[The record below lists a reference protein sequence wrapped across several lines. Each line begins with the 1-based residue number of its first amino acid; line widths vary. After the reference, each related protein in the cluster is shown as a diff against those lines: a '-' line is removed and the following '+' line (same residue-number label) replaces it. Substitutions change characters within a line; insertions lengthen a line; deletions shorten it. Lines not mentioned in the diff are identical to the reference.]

1 MHPEDRG
8 LTQSLHAD
16 QSVVSANS
24 SKSSTLSSS
33 AFTLEYSVAMPQP
46 ESHLFE
52 VTLQVKNW
60 QADTLDLKMPVW
72 TPGSY
77 LVREYSRHLQGFQ
90 VNGERDRTLSWQK
103 CGKNHWQIR
112 TEGSKAVTICYQVFA
127 NELTVRTNHLD
138 ETHGYFNGAALF
150 FFVPE
155 FQKHPIRIQ
164 IVPPDLSWKV
174 TTSLPQVSANT
185 FEAKDFD
192 TLVDSPFEIGQHK
205 IYSFEAGGKP
215 HHYAVWGEGN
225 LEIERLIRDTQKVID
240 VEAEMFGGLPYDR
253 YTFFVHLTANSYG
266 GLEHKDSCSLIYS
279 RLGFRAK
286 DKYDRFIQLVAH
298 EFFHLWNV
306 KRLRPK
312 ALEVFDY
319 ENENYTPSLWFS
331 EGTTSFYDLIIPFRA
346 GVYDVRTY
354 LNVLSQEISRYL
366 TTPGRLVQPLS
377 ESSFDAWIKLYRPD
391 ANSANSQMSYY
402 LKGEMVT
409 LLLDLA
415 IRIKHQNRKSFDDV
429 ARSMWEQFG
438 KDEIGFTEAQLR
450 ETIQAIAGFDLSPFF
465 ARYVDGLEDLPFDEY
480 LAGFGL
486 RLASNQN
493 IGLPAFTG
501 MTVKTENGR
510 EMIKFVE
517 SQSPAQKARID
528 AGDEL
533 VAIDNFRIGTGQ
545 LEERLREYQAG
556 DTIEVTVFHGDEL
569 KVRSLTLASPKAT
582 QYRLEIMEQPSD
594 LQQQN
599 FEGWLGMKL
608 KEV

>member
-1 MHPEDRG
+1 MHQGDREFK
-8 LTQSLHAD
+8 QSLQAD
-16 QSVVSANS
+16 RSVASADS
-24 SKSSTLSSS
+24 SASFIPSSS

-52 VTLQVKNW
+52 ITLQVRNW
-60 QADTLDLKMPVW
+60 RADALNLKMPVW

-77 LVREYSRHLQGFQ
+77 LVREYSRHLQGFR
-90 VNGERDRTLSWQK
+90 VSGEGSQTLSWQK
-103 CGKNHWQIR
+103 CGKNHWQIA
-112 TEGSKAVTICYQVFA
+112 TEENQVITIHYQIFA

-138 ETHGYFNGAALF
+138 ETHGFFNGAALF
-150 FFVPE
+150 FFVPG
-155 FQKHPIRIQ
+155 FQRYPIRVEV
-164 IVPPDLSWKV
+164 VPPDASWKT
-174 TTSLPQVSANT
+174 TTSLPQVGTNL

-192 TLVDSPFEIGQHK
+192 TLVDSPFEIGQHQ
-205 IYSFEAGGKP
+205 IFSFEAGGKP
-215 HHYAVWGEGN
+215 HQYAIWGEGN
-225 LEIERLIRDTQKVID
+225 LEVDRLIRDTQKIIE
-240 VEAEMFGGLPYDR
+240 VEAGMFGGLPYDR
-253 YTFFVHLTANSYG
+253 YTFLVHLTAQSYG

-331 EGTTSFYDLIIPFRA
+331 EGTTSFYDLIVPFRA

-415 IRIKHQNRKSFDDV
+415 IRIKHQNQKSFDDV
-429 ARSMWEQFG
+429 MRSMWEQFG
-438 KDEIGFTEAQLR
+438 KDEVGFTEAQLR
-450 ETIQAIAGFDLSPFF
+450 ATIQAIAGFDLTVFF
-465 ARYVDGLEDLPFDEY
+465 NRYVDDLEELPFDEY
-480 LAGFGL
+480 LSGFGL
-486 RLASNQN
+486 RLASNQET
-493 IGLPAFTG
+493 GLPAFTG

-517 SQSPAQKARID
+517 SQSPAQRARID

-533 VAIDNFRIGTGQ
+533 VAIDNFRIGSGQ
-545 LEERLREYQAG
+545 LEDRLREYQAG

-569 KVRSLTLASPKAT
+569 KVRSLTLAAPKAT
-582 QYRLEIMEQPSD
+582 QYRLEIMDQPSE

-599 FEGWLGMKL
+599 FEGWLGVKL

>member
-1 MHPEDRG
+1 MHQEGREIA
-8 LTQSLHAD
+8 QSLHVD
-16 QSVVSANS
+16 YSVVSADS
-24 SKSSTLSSS
+24 SVSSS
-33 AFTLEYSVAMPQP
+33 AFTLEYSVAMSQP

-52 VTLQVKNW
+52 VTLQVRNW
-60 QADTLDLKMPVW
+60 QSDTLDLKMPVW

-77 LVREYSRHLQGFQ
+77 LVREYSRQLQGFQ
-90 VNGERDRTLSWQK
+90 AHGDRDRTLSWQK
-103 CGKNHWQIR
+103 CGKNHWRIR
-112 TEGSKAVTICYQVFA
+112 TEGNKVVTICYQIFA

-138 ETHGYFNGAALF
+138 ESHGYFNGAALF
-150 FFVPE
+150 FFVPGY
-155 FQKHPIRIQ
+155 QKQPIWVQ
-164 IVPPDLSWKV
+164 IVPPDPSWQV
-174 TTSLPQVSANT
+174 TTPLPQVGANT

-215 HHYAVWGEGN
+215 HQYAIWGEGN
-225 LEIERLIRDTQKVID
+225 LEIDRLVHDTQKIID
-240 VEAEMFGGLPYDR
+240 VEAGMFGGLPYDR
-253 YTFFVHLTANSYG
+253 YTFLVHLTANSYG
-266 GLEHKDSCSLIYS
+266 GLEHKDSCSLIYA

-354 LNVLSQEISRYL
+354 LNALSQEISRYL

-429 ARSMWEQFG
+429 MRRMWEQFG
-438 KDEIGFTEAQLR
+438 KDEIGFTEVQLR
-450 ETIQAIAGFDLSPFF
+450 ETIQAIAGFDLTPFF
-465 ARYVDGLEDLPFDEY
+465 ERYVDGLEELPFDEY
-480 LAGFGL
+480 LSGFGL
-486 RLASNQN
+486 RLASNQEA
-493 IGLPAFTG
+493 GLPAFTG

-517 SQSPAQKARID
+517 SQSPAQRAKID

-533 VAIDNFRIGTGQ
+533 VAIDNFRVSAGQ
-545 LEERLREYQAG
+545 LEERLKEHQAG
-556 DTIEVTVFHGDEL
+556 DSIEITVFHGDEL
-569 KVRSLTLASPKAT
+569 RVRLLTLAPPKAT
-582 QYRLEIMEQPSD
+582 QYRLEIMEQPSE

-599 FEGWLGMKL
+599 FEGWLGGRQL
-608 KEV
+608 EY